1 MDVSFIMSEKEKKEM
16 KIKEFCKEY
25 SNRIDKLKGDYL
37 KENLK
42 ITTYLPFI
50 KKDALAQNIVNATTY
65 KFEDYTKED
74 GTTGRRRTNQ
84 IQVNSTAQM
93 LLFYRVIIENYTDL
107 EVETEGFYEEYDAL
121 NESGV
126 LFELTADFDGHPSLI
141 PAKEISELRGMVDL
155 KQRDIMTNQYEM
167 HSYISNQ
174 IERITEVG
182 SVVLKPVL
190 DKLATELENMD
201 DSKIEKLSKALEC
214 GLKRIK

>member
-1 MDVSFIMSEKEKKEM
+1 M

-50 KKDALAQNIVNATTY
+50 KKDVLAQNIVNATTY

-126 LFELTADFDGHPSLI
+126 LFELTADFEGHPSLI
-141 PAKEISELRGMVDL
+141 PAKEISELRGMIDL
-155 KQRDIMTNQYEM
+155 KQRDVMTNQYEI

-182 SVVLKPVL
+182 SIVLKPVL

-201 DSKIEKLSKALEC
+201 DSKIEKLSKALER

>member
-1 MDVSFIMSEKEKKEM
+1 M

-65 KFEDYTKED
+65 KFEDYTKKD

-93 LLFYRVIIENYTDL
+93 LLFYRVVIENYTDL

-141 PAKEISELRGMVDL
+141 PVKEISELRGMIEL
-155 KQRDIMTNQYEM
+155 KQRDAMTNQYEI

-174 IERITEVG
+174 IERITEIG
-182 SVVLKPVL
+182 SIVLKPVL

-201 DSKIEKLSKALEC
+201 DSKIEKLSKALEH
-214 GLKRIK
+214 GLKRVK

>member
-1 MDVSFIMSEKEKKEM
+1 MATVKQ
-16 KIKEFCKEY
+16 FCKEY
-25 SNRIDKLKGDYL
+25 SNRIDKLKDDYL

-74 GTTGRRRTNQ
+74 GTTGRRKTNQ

-93 LLFYRVIIENYTDL
+93 LLFYRVIIENYTNL

-126 LFELTADFDGHPSLI
+126 LFELTADFEGHPSLI
-141 PAKEISELRGMVDL
+141 PANEISELREMIEM
-155 KQRDIMTNQYEM
+155 KQRDEMTNQYET
-167 HSYISNQ
+167 HSFISNQ
-174 IERITEVG
+174 VERFGTLIGVT
-182 SVVLKPVL
+182 LKPVL
-190 DKLATELENMD
+190 EKISEQIENMSEED
-201 DSKIEKLSKALEC
+201 VEKFTNKFEKL
-214 GLKRIK
+214 LKRIK

>member
-1 MDVSFIMSEKEKKEM
+1 MKEM
-16 KIKEFCKEY
+16 TIKEFCKEY

-37 KENLK
+37 KENIK
-42 ITTYLPFI
+42 ITPYISFI

-74 GTTGRRRTNQ
+74 GTIGRRRTNQ

-126 LFELTADFDGHPSLI
+126 LFELTADFEGHPSLI
-141 PAKEISELRGMVDL
+141 PAKEISELSGMIEL
-155 KQRDIMTNQYEM
+155 KQRDIMTNQYEI

-174 IERITEVG
+174 IERITQVG
-182 SVVLKPVL
+182 SVTLKPVL

-201 DSKIEKLSKALEC
+201 DSKISKIEKSFDRL
-214 GLKRIK
+214 LKKINK

>member
-1 MDVSFIMSEKEKKEM
+1 M

-25 SNRIDKLKGDYL
+25 SNRIDKLKSDYL

-74 GTTGRRRTNQ
+74 GTIGRRRTNQ

-126 LFELTADFDGHPSLI
+126 LFELTADFEGHPSLI
-141 PAKEISELRGMVDL
+141 PANEISELRGMIKM
-155 KQRDIMTNQYEM
+155 KQEDEIFNRTEIHNYITDQIDRFSTLANVISKPIMDI
-167 HSYISNQ
+167 
-174 IERITEVG
+174 ITER
-182 SVVLKPVL
+182 
-190 DKLATELENMD
+190 LENETNEESNNNND
-201 DSKIEKLSKALEC
+201 DYLEVV
-214 GLKRIK
+214 K

>member
-1 MDVSFIMSEKEKKEM
+1 M

-37 KENLK
+37 KENIK
-42 ITTYLPFI
+42 ITPYISFI

-74 GTTGRRRTNQ
+74 GTIGRRRTNQ

-126 LFELTADFDGHPSLI
+126 LFELTADFEGHPSFI
-141 PAKEISELRGMVDL
+141 PAREISELRGMIKM
-155 KQRDIMTNQYEM
+155 KQEDEIFNRTEIHNY
-167 HSYISNQ
+167 
-174 IERITEVG
+174 ITEQIDRFSNLANVI
-182 SVVLKPVL
+182 SKPIM
-190 DKLATELENMD
+190 DIISERLENETD
-201 DSKIEKLSKALEC
+201 EESSNNTDEYLEVV
-214 GLKRIK
+214 K

>member
-1 MDVSFIMSEKEKKEM
+1 M

-42 ITTYLPFI
+42 IITYLPFI

-65 KFEDYTKED
+65 KFEDYTNED

-84 IQVNSTAQM
+84 IQINSSAQM

-126 LFELTADFDGHPSLI
+126 LFELTADFEGHPSLI
-141 PAKEISELRGMVDL
+141 PAREISELRGMVDL
-155 KQRDIMTNQYEM
+155 KQRDIMTNQYEI

-201 DSKIEKLSKALEC
+201 EKDIDKLSKALER

>member
-1 MDVSFIMSEKEKKEM
+1 M

-25 SNRIDKLKGDYL
+25 SDRIDKLKGDYL

-126 LFELTADFDGHPSLI
+126 LFELTADFEGHPSLI

-155 KQRDIMTNQYEM
+155 KQRDIMTNQYEI

-174 IERITEVG
+174 IERIAEVG

-201 DSKIEKLSKALEC
+201 EKDIEKFTNKVEKL
-214 GLKRIK
+214 LKRVK

>member
-1 MDVSFIMSEKEKKEM
+1 MA
-16 KIKEFCKEY
+16 KIKEFCENYKNRATDRLKE
-25 SNRIDKLKGDYL
+25 DYL

-74 GTTGRRRTNQ
+74 GTTGRRKTNQ
-84 IQVNSTAQM
+84 IQINSTAQM

-126 LFELTADFDGHPSLI
+126 LFELTADFEGHPSLI
-141 PAKEISELRGMVDL
+141 PAKEISELRGMIDL
-155 KQRDIMTNQYEM
+155 KQGDTMTNQYEI

-201 DSKIEKLSKALEC
+201 DSKIEKLSKALER

>member
-1 MDVSFIMSEKEKKEM
+1 M

-126 LFELTADFDGHPSLI
+126 LFELTADFEGHPSLI

-155 KQRDIMTNQYEM
+155 KQRDIMTNQYEI

-174 IERITEVG
+174 IERITQVG
-182 SVVLKPVL
+182 SIVLKPVL

-201 DSKIEKLSKALEC
+201 ESKIEKLSKVLEK

>member
-1 MDVSFIMSEKEKKEM
+1 M

-42 ITTYLPFI
+42 ITTYHPSI

-126 LFELTADFDGHPSLI
+126 LFELTADFEGHPSFI
-141 PAKEISELRGMVDL
+141 PAREISELRGMIDL
-155 KQRDIMTNQYEM
+155 KQRDIMTNQYEI

-182 SVVLKPVL
+182 SIVLKPVL

-201 DSKIEKLSKALEC
+201 DEKITKLSKVLEK
-214 GLKRIK
+214 GFKRIK

>member
-1 MDVSFIMSEKEKKEM
+1 M
-16 KIKEFCKEY
+16 KIF
-25 SNRIDKLKGDYL
+25 D
-37 KENLK
+37 
-42 ITTYLPFI
+42 FI
-50 KKDALAQNIVNATTY
+50 EKYNAIAT
-65 KFEDYTKED
+65 DRLKED

-126 LFELTADFDGHPSLI
+126 LFELTADFEGHPSLI

-155 KQRDIMTNQYEM
+155 KQRDIMTNQYEI

-190 DKLATELENMD
+190 DKLATELENID
-201 DSKIEKLSKALEC
+201 GKDIEKLSKALER
-214 GLKRIK
+214 GLKRVK

>member
-1 MDVSFIMSEKEKKEM
+1 MATVKQ
-16 KIKEFCKEY
+16 FCKEY
-25 SNRIDKLKGDYL
+25 SNRIDKLKEDYL

-50 KKDALAQNIVNATTY
+50 KKDVLAQNIVNATTY

-74 GTTGRRRTNQ
+74 GTSGRRRTNQ

-126 LFELTADFDGHPSLI
+126 LFELTADFEGHPSLI
-141 PAKEISELRGMVDL
+141 PAREISELRGMIKM
-155 KQRDIMTNQYEM
+155 KQEDEIFNRTEIHNY
-167 HSYISNQ
+167 
-174 IERITEVG
+174 ITEQIDRFSNLANVI
-182 SVVLKPVL
+182 SKPIM
-190 DKLATELENMD
+190 DIISERLENETDEESSNNTD
-201 DSKIEKLSKALEC
+201 DYLEVV
-214 GLKRIK
+214 K

>member
-1 MDVSFIMSEKEKKEM
+1 M

-93 LLFYRVIIENYTDL
+93 LLFYRVVIENYTDL

-121 NESGV
+121 SESGV
-126 LFELTADFDGHPSLI
+126 LFELTADFEGHPSLI
-141 PAKEISELRGMVDL
+141 PAREISELRGMVDL
-155 KQRDIMTNQYEM
+155 KQRDIMTNQYEI

-182 SVVLKPVL
+182 SIVLKPVL

-201 DSKIEKLSKALEC
+201 DSKIEKLSKALER

>member
-1 MDVSFIMSEKEKKEM
+1 M

-65 KFEDYTKED
+65 KFEDYTNED

-126 LFELTADFDGHPSLI
+126 LFELTADFEGHPSLI
-141 PAKEISELRGMVDL
+141 PAREISELRGMIKM
-155 KQRDIMTNQYEM
+155 KQEDEIFNRTEIHNY
-167 HSYISNQ
+167 
-174 IERITEVG
+174 ITEQIDRF
-182 SVVLKPVL
+182 SKLANIISKPVM
-190 DKLATELENMD
+190 DIITERLENETNEESSNNTD
-201 DSKIEKLSKALEC
+201 DYLEVV
-214 GLKRIK
+214 K

>member
-1 MDVSFIMSEKEKKEM
+1 M
-16 KIKEFCKEY
+16 KIKEFCKKY
-25 SNRIDKLKGDYL
+25 SNRIDELKGDYL

-126 LFELTADFDGHPSLI
+126 LFELTADFEGHPSLI
-141 PAKEISELRGMVDL
+141 PAKEISELRGMIDL
-155 KQRDIMTNQYEM
+155 KQRDIMTNQYEI

-174 IERITEVG
+174 IERVSTILGVT
-182 SVVLKPVL
+182 LKPVL
-190 DKLATELENMD
+190 EKISGQIENMSEED
-201 DSKIEKLSKALEC
+201 VEKFTNKVEKL
-214 GLKRIK
+214 LKRVKC

>member
-1 MDVSFIMSEKEKKEM
+1 MATVKQ
-16 KIKEFCKEY
+16 FCKEY

-42 ITTYLPFI
+42 ITTYLPFV

-126 LFELTADFDGHPSLI
+126 LFELTPDFEGHPSLI
-141 PAKEISELRGMVDL
+141 PAKEISELRGMIDL
-155 KQRDIMTNQYEM
+155 KQRDIMTNQYEI

-201 DSKIEKLSKALEC
+201 DSKIEKLSKALER

>member
-1 MDVSFIMSEKEKKEM
+1 M
-16 KIKEFCKEY
+16 KIIEFCKEY

-126 LFELTADFDGHPSLI
+126 LFELTADFEGHPSLI
-141 PAKEISELRGMVDL
+141 PTREISELRGMIDL
-155 KQRDIMTNQYEM
+155 KQRDIMTNQYEI

-182 SVVLKPVL
+182 SIVLKPVL

-201 DSKIEKLSKALEC
+201 DSKIEKLSKALER

>member
-1 MDVSFIMSEKEKKEM
+1 MA
-16 KIKEFCKEY
+16 KIKEFCENYK
-25 SNRIDKLKGDYL
+25 NRATDKLKEDYL

-65 KFEDYTKED
+65 KFENYIKED

-84 IQVNSTAQM
+84 IQVNSTVQM
-93 LLFYRVIIENYTDL
+93 ILFYRFIIENYTDL

-126 LFELTADFDGHPSLI
+126 LFELTADFEGHPSLI
-141 PAKEISELRGMVDL
+141 PAREISELRGMVDL
-155 KQRDIMTNQYEM
+155 KQRDIMTNQYEI

-174 IERITEVG
+174 IERITEIG
-182 SVVLKPVL
+182 STVLKPVL

-201 DSKIEKLSKALEC
+201 DEKITKLSKALEK
-214 GLKRIK
+214 GLKRVK

>member
-1 MDVSFIMSEKEKKEM
+1 M

-25 SNRIDKLKGDYL
+25 SNRIDKLKSDYL

-42 ITTYLPFI
+42 ITPYISFI
-50 KKDALAQNIVNATTY
+50 KKDALAQNIVNTTTY

-74 GTTGRRRTNQ
+74 GTIGRRRTNQ
-84 IQVNSTAQM
+84 IQINSTAQM

-126 LFELTADFDGHPSLI
+126 LFELTADFEGHPSII
-141 PAKEISELRGMVDL
+141 PASEISELRGMIEL
-155 KQRDIMTNQYEM
+155 KQRDIMTNQYEI

-201 DSKIEKLSKALEC
+201 EKDIEKLSKALER
-214 GLKRIK
+214 GLKRVK

>member
-1 MDVSFIMSEKEKKEM
+1 M

-74 GTTGRRRTNQ
+74 GTIGRRRTNQ

-93 LLFYRVIIENYTDL
+93 LLFYRVIIENYTNL

-126 LFELTADFDGHPSLI
+126 LFELTADFEGHPSLI
-141 PAKEISELRGMVDL
+141 PAKEISELRGMIDL
-155 KQRDIMTNQYEM
+155 KQRDIMTNQYEI

-174 IERITEVG
+174 IERITQVG
-182 SVVLKPVL
+182 SIVLKPVL

-201 DSKIEKLSKALEC
+201 ESKIEKLSKVLEK

>member
-1 MDVSFIMSEKEKKEM
+1 M

-37 KENLK
+37 KENIK
-42 ITTYLPFI
+42 ITPYISFI

-126 LFELTADFDGHPSLI
+126 LFELTADFEGHPSII
-141 PAKEISELRGMVDL
+141 PAKEISELRGMIDL
-155 KQRDIMTNQYEM
+155 KQRDIMTNQYEI

-174 IERITEVG
+174 VERITEVG

-201 DSKIEKLSKALEC
+201 DGKIEKLSKALER

>member
-1 MDVSFIMSEKEKKEM
+1 M

-65 KFEDYTKED
+65 KFEDYINED

-84 IQVNSTAQM
+84 IKVNSTAQM

-126 LFELTADFDGHPSLI
+126 LFELTADFEGHSSLI
-141 PAKEISELRGMVDL
+141 PAKEISELRGMVQL
-155 KQRDIMTNQYEM
+155 KQRDIMTNQYEI

-174 IERITEVG
+174 IERITQVG
-182 SVVLKPVL
+182 SIVLKPVL

-201 DSKIEKLSKALEC
+201 EKDIEKLTNKFEKL
-214 GLKRIK
+214 LKRVK

>member
-1 MDVSFIMSEKEKKEM
+1 M

-25 SNRIDKLKGDYL
+25 SNRIDKLKSDYL

-65 KFEDYTKED
+65 KFEDYTKKD

-93 LLFYRVIIENYTDL
+93 LLFYRVVIENYTDL

-126 LFELTADFDGHPSLI
+126 LFELTADFEGHPSLI
-141 PAKEISELRGMVDL
+141 PASEISELRGMVDL
-155 KQRDIMTNQYEM
+155 KQRDIMTNQYEI

-201 DSKIEKLSKALEC
+201 DSKIEKLSKALER

>member
-1 MDVSFIMSEKEKKEM
+1 M

-126 LFELTADFDGHPSLI
+126 LFELTADFEGHPSLI
-141 PAKEISELRGMVDL
+141 LAKEISELRGMIDL
-155 KQRDIMTNQYEM
+155 KRRDIMTNQYEI

-201 DSKIEKLSKALEC
+201 DSKIEKLSKALEK

>member
-1 MDVSFIMSEKEKKEM
+1 MA
-16 KIKEFCKEY
+16 KIKEFCENYK
-25 SNRIDKLKGDYL
+25 NRATDKLKKDYL

-84 IQVNSTAQM
+84 IQVNSTVQM
-93 LLFYRVIIENYTDL
+93 ILFYRFIIENYTDL

-126 LFELTADFDGHPSLI
+126 LFELTADFEGHPSLI
-141 PAKEISELRGMVDL
+141 PAREISELRGMVDL
-155 KQRDIMTNQYEM
+155 KQRDIMTNQYEI

-174 IERITEVG
+174 IERITEIG
-182 SVVLKPVL
+182 STVLKPVL

-201 DSKIEKLSKALEC
+201 DEKITKLSKALEK
-214 GLKRIK
+214 GLKRVK

>member
-1 MDVSFIMSEKEKKEM
+1 MVTVKQ
-16 KIKEFCKEY
+16 FCKEY

-42 ITTYLPFI
+42 ITPYLPFI
-50 KKDALAQNIVNATTY
+50 KKDVLAQNIVNATTY

-74 GTTGRRRTNQ
+74 GTTGRRKTNQ

-126 LFELTADFDGHPSLI
+126 LFELTADFEGHPSLI
-141 PAKEISELRGMVDL
+141 PAREISELRGMIKM
-155 KQRDIMTNQYEM
+155 KQEDEIFNRTEIHNY
-167 HSYISNQ
+167 
-174 IERITEVG
+174 ITEQIDRFSNLANVI
-182 SVVLKPVL
+182 SKPIM
-190 DKLATELENMD
+190 DIISERLENETDEESSNNTD
-201 DSKIEKLSKALEC
+201 DYLEVV
-214 GLKRIK
+214 K

>member
-1 MDVSFIMSEKEKKEM
+1 MT
-16 KIKEFCKEY
+16 IKEFCREY
-25 SNRIDKLKGDYL
+25 SNRVDKLKGDYL

-65 KFEDYTKED
+65 RFENYTKED
-74 GTTGRRRTNQ
+74 GTTGRRKTNQ
-84 IQVNSTAQM
+84 IQINSTAQM
-93 LLFYRVIIENYTDL
+93 LLFYRVIIENYTNL

-126 LFELTADFDGHPSLI
+126 LFELTADFEGHPSLI
-141 PAKEISELRGMVDL
+141 PAREISELKGMTDL
-155 KQRDIMTNQYEM
+155 KQRDIMTNQYEI

-174 IERITEVG
+174 IERIAEIG
-182 SVVLKPVL
+182 SIVLKPVL

-201 DSKIEKLSKALEC
+201 EKDIEKFTNKFEKL
-214 GLKRIK
+214 LKRVK

>member
-1 MDVSFIMSEKEKKEM
+1 M
-16 KIKEFCKEY
+16 KIKEFCKKY
-25 SNRIDKLKGDYL
+25 SNRIDELKGDYL

-126 LFELTADFDGHPSLI
+126 LFELTADFEGHPSLI
-141 PAKEISELRGMVDL
+141 PAKEISELRGMIDL
-155 KQRDIMTNQYEM
+155 KQRDIMTNQYEI

-174 IERITEVG
+174 IERVSTILGVT
-182 SVVLKPVL
+182 LKPVL
-190 DKLATELENMD
+190 EKISGQIENMSEED
-201 DSKIEKLSKALEC
+201 VEKFTNKVEKL
-214 GLKRIK
+214 LKRVK

>member
-1 MDVSFIMSEKEKKEM
+1 M

-107 EVETEGFYEEYDAL
+107 EVKTEGFYEEYDSL

-126 LFELTADFDGHPSLI
+126 LFELTADFEGHPSLI
-141 PAKEISELRGMVDL
+141 PASEISELRGMIKM
-155 KQRDIMTNQYEM
+155 KQEDEIFNTTEIHNY
-167 HSYISNQ
+167 
-174 IERITEVG
+174 ITEQINRFSNLANVI
-182 SVVLKPVL
+182 SKPIM
-190 DKLATELENMD
+190 DIITERLENETNEESNNNND
-201 DSKIEKLSKALEC
+201 DYLEVV
-214 GLKRIK
+214 K